1 VWGYCCGDAAFVS
14 VAAMAPSMRNSI
26 PYLSPSGH
34 FGPFDLLGHISR
46 RDRFNQRAERP
57 FFVSQSTLFDWQS
70 GPIEQGEADAS
81 QHGRDKGE
89 ADCAAQRYQLRTASQ
104 NPTKVMPVSSTTR
117 TRPGFTPGSAAREPR
132 AAAAQR

>member
-1 VWGYCCGDAAFVS
+1 
-14 VAAMAPSMRNSI
+14 MRNSI

-34 FGPFDLLGHISR
+34 FGPFDLLGDISR
-46 RDRFNQRAERP
+46 RDRFNQRADRP

-104 NPTKVMPVSSTTR
+104 NPTDKHGHVHAQTDGPDEPVSPGHDRVVDDTYSTGLHAWLR
-117 TRPGFTPGSAAREPR
+117 R
-132 AAAAQR
+132 A